1 MRTDIHSLSP
11 RGLVTAGWIALAVAL
26 TVFGALAWNVEM
38 HRPLVD
44 LDAAITRWF
53 EDHRAA
59 PVTALMLAVS
69 AVHSLGAI
77 AAWSLVFAVVLA
89 QLRERFWILTLG
101 LAVPGGMAL
110 NALLK
115 VIFERGRPRMDDPL
129 VLLDTYSFPSGHTAA
144 STMFYGV
151 LAAFLVSRVREPGR
165 RARIVFGA
173 VAMVLLVALSRVYLG
188 AHYASDVIAATC
200 SSIVWLVICLSGVH
214 GLVRRR
220 MEGR

>member
-11 RGLVTAGWIALAVAL
+11 RGLVIAGWTALVIAVA
-26 TVFGALAWNVEM
+26 VFAGLAWNVQM
-38 HRPLVD
+38 HAPLVD
-44 LDAAITRWF
+44 LDAAITGWF
-53 EDHRAA
+53 VVHRTHAMTAA
-59 PVTALMLAVS
+59 MVAVS

-77 AAWSLVFAVVLA
+77 AAWSLVFAAVLA
-89 QLRERFWILTLG
+89 VLRERFWILTLG

-115 VIFERGRPRMDDPL
+115 VIFERARPSLEDPL
-129 VLLDTYSFPSGHTAA
+129 VLLDTFSFPSGHTAA

-151 LAAFLVSRVREPGR
+151 LAAFLVSRVREPR
-165 RARIVFGA
+165 RRVLIVA
-173 VAMVLLVALSRVYLG
+173 AAIAMVALVAVSRVYLG

-200 SSIVWLVICLSGVH
+200 SSIVWLVICLSTVH